1 VLEFFLGV
9 YSLAGLFLFLFF
21 SKYLVSP
28 FLLIYTAGFFY
39 VFFLSVK
46 HATSRS
52 RP

>member
-1 VLEFFLGV
+1 M
-9 YSLAGLFLFLFF
+9 FLFV

-46 HATSRS
+46 HGYGKTQS
-52 RP
+52 